1 MAPSKSFG
9 MCMYKIIF
17 HVCLFCVLV
26 CSSCHSQQNG
36 TAELTSK
43 YEFRAVWIATVD
55 NIDWPRKG
63 QYNSEEQKRDFI
75 RILDE
80 HKRSNMNA
88 VMVQVRDA
96 CDAYYAKGLEPWSEF
111 LTGTQ
116 GKFPSPFYDPLDF
129 MIQEAHARNLEF
141 HAWLNL
147 NRATFKRA
155 GSIMPE
161 HISMTKP
168 EWMIQYDGQ
177 KVLNF
182 SIPEVRD
189 YIVQVVVE
197 IVKNYDVDGIHFD
210 DYFYPY
216 PVPGQQLNDFDTF
229 RKYGAGYRNI
239 EDWRRSNTDILIQQ
253 IGEAIKRI
261 KPYVKY
267 GISPFGVWQNYSPI
281 VKVGSKTQA
290 GTTSYQTLY
299 ADTRKWIEK
308 GWVDYIVPQVYF
320 ERSHPKVP
328 YKVLIDWW
336 SQHTYGRHLYIGH
349 GIYKIKSGW
358 NNAEATSQL
367 RLDRNNVNI
376 QGGMFFSS
384 KCLTENYGGIQD
396 SLRAS
401 LYHYPAIIPPM
412 RWKDSIA
419 PKPPQRV
426 IALKDNGMNKLVWQ
440 PGEKAS
446 DGNENVYFAVYR
458 FEKAEKINLYR
469 VDKILYVG
477 RDVSFL
483 DYTSERARGYVYA
496 VTSFDRL
503 HNESTPTMVVVN
515 YGETR

>member
-1 MAPSKSFG
+1 
-9 MCMYKIIF
+9 MYKIIF

-182 SIPEVRD
+182 GIPEVRD

-216 PVPGQQLNDFDTF
+216 PVPGQQLNDLDTF

-358 NNAEATSQL
+358 NNAEAT
-367 RLDRNNVNI
+367 VN
-376 QGGMFFSS
+376 FVW
-384 KCLTENYGGIQD
+384 TEIM
-396 SLRAS
+396 
-401 LYHYPAIIPPM
+401 PIF
-412 RWKDSIA
+412 KE
-419 PKPPQRV
+419 V
-426 IALKDNGMNKLVWQ
+426 CFLVRS
-440 PGEKAS
+440 A
-446 DGNENVYFAVYR
+446 
-458 FEKAEKINLYR
+458 
-469 VDKILYVG
+469 
-477 RDVSFL
+477 
-483 DYTSERARGYVYA
+483 
-496 VTSFDRL
+496 
-503 HNESTPTMVVVN
+503 
-515 YGETR
+515 